1 MSNKSGDSQY
11 YFHKFSPQGFYS
23 IFLMSYTH
31 NTEVKT
37 KISLFSQVSYINAAQ
52 YVHNCN
58 NNFQIIYYLC
68 FPFIGKYI
76 KHAQCTSYIV
86 IFSRGR
92 CTGVGGGGR
101 GRKIKPILKRKM
113 PNTGSPIQ
121 NKR

>member
-1 MSNKSGDSQY
+1 
-11 YFHKFSPQGFYS
+11 
-23 IFLMSYTH
+23 MSYTH

-92 CTGVGGGGR
+92 CTGVGGGGGEEDKTDFKTKNAEYR
-101 GRKIKPILKRKM
+101 V
-113 PNTGSPIQ
+113 THTE
-121 NKR
+121 